1 MQGMRTL
8 SVHLLLGHWLFRPG
22 ALHFSFRQRFVIEL
36 ESLFLNLAPCVVGC
50 WREPKTPEIHTYL
63 QGTIL
68 GIVVCPVFYAGA
80 ISFSATWLV
89 ELCARLYLGSGL
101 KDPLVAWAGV
111 CIKVFSEISVQTVMS
126 EQYVRYLRIVRARY
140 LLLGWW

>member
-1 MQGMRTL
+1 MRTL

-80 ISFSATWLV
+80 ISFFCYVVSGV
-89 ELCARLYLGSGL
+89 MCAVVSGL
-101 KDPLVAWAGV
+101 GAEGPIGCLGGGVYKSIFINMRTHRNGRTVCPLP
-111 CIKVFSEISVQTVMS
+111 
-126 EQYVRYLRIVRARY
+126 
-140 LLLGWW
+140 